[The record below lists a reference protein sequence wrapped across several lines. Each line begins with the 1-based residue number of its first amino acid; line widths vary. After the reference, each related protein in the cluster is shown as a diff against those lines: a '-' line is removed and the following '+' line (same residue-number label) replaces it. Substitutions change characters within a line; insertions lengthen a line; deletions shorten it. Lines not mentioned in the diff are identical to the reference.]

1 MDVAIDESG
10 QQNRIPRVDDVGVR
24 KTTTDLMPRANVHD
38 PAVRKRHRPV
48 REGVQPVLKNER
60 IAGSMR
66 HLGPDDRGHG
76 EEHVR
81 PLPWRPAQRLWLP
94 IRFCGKEMQVT
105 GRMRRSVFAALV
117 IAGALGLAACGS
129 SNSSSTTS
137 SSTTSSAAAPST
149 SSTTSASGGA
159 SSSGSGFKVGLVT
172 DIGGLNDHGFN
183 HLSYEGLLQAESQL
197 GVKGTVLQ
205 STSGSDYVPNLTRL
219 AAPGNKLVIA
229 VGFLMADAIQ
239 TVATKYPNVH
249 FAIIDNPGGAAPD
262 TAKNI
267 EGIDFAEQQAGYP
280 AGYLTG
286 LYLKEHGYT
295 TASSVGGQSIPPV
308 TDYIGGF
315 QAGVKA
321 ADPSAKL
328 LNAYSQ
334 NFTDESSC
342 KELALN
348 QINAG
353 SKVVFQVAG
362 ACGLGVISAGVQTN
376 TQVIGVDADQSY
388 LAPTLVLTSAEKKVN
403 TRRVH
408 GDQGPDGRP
417 VLEQPAGEHQQR
429 RCRDRQDRSGRR
441 ASSSRRSTT
450 SSRR

>member
-1 MDVAIDESG
+1 M
-10 QQNRIPRVDDVGVR
+10 
-24 KTTTDLMPRANVHD
+24 
-38 PAVRKRHRPV
+38 
-48 REGVQPVLKNER
+48 
-60 IAGSMR
+60 
-66 HLGPDDRGHG
+66 
-76 EEHVR
+76 
-81 PLPWRPAQRLWLP
+81 
-94 IRFCGKEMQVT
+94 T
-105 GRMRRSVFAALV
+105 GRMRRSVLAVLV
-117 IAGALGLAACGS
+117 LAVALGLAACGS
-129 SNSSSTTS
+129 SNSSSSSSATTS
-137 SSTTSSAAAPST
+137 SSTTAAAPAASG
-149 SSTTSASGGA
+149 TTST
-159 SSSGSGFKVGLVT
+159 SSSGSNFKVGLVT

-197 GVKGTVLQ
+197 GIKGTVLQ

-219 AAPGNKLVIA
+219 AAAGNNLVIA

-267 EGIDFAEQQAGYP
+267 EGIDFAEQEAGYP

-286 LYLKEHGYT
+286 LYLKEKGYT

-362 ACGLGVISAGVQTN
+362 ACGLGVISAGVSTK

-403 TRRVH
+403 TGVFTAIKDLMA
-408 GDQGPDGRP
+408 GQFSSNLQENINNGG
-417 VLEQPAGEHQQR
+417 VGIGKIGPAGAQFESQI
-429 RCRDRQDRSGRR
+429 DTIIADMKSGKINPPT
-441 ASSSRRSTT
+441 ALLVK
-450 SSRR
+450 

>member
-1 MDVAIDESG
+1 MSG
-10 QQNRIPRVDDVGVR
+10 RIRPSG
-24 KTTTDLMPRANVHD
+24 LGALAA
-38 PAVRKRHRPV
+38 AV
-48 REGVQPVLKNER
+48 L
-60 IAGSMR
+60 
-66 HLGPDDRGHG
+66 
-76 EEHVR
+76 
-81 PLPWRPAQRLWLP
+81 
-94 IRFCGKEMQVT
+94 
-105 GRMRRSVFAALV
+105 
-117 IAGALGLAACGS
+117 ALGLAACGS
-129 SNSSSTTS
+129 SSSTTTSSSGGGAAASSSTTS
-137 SSTTSSAAAPST
+137 
-149 SSTTSASGGA
+149 A

-183 HLSYEGLLQAESQL
+183 HLSYQGLLQAESQL

-205 STSGSDYVPNLTRL
+205 STSGADYVPNLTRL
-219 AAPGNKLVIA
+219 AQSGNKLVIA
-229 VGFLMADAIQ
+229 VGYLMANAIQ

-267 EGIDFAEQQAGYP
+267 EGIDFAEQQAAYP

-308 TDYIGGF
+308 TDYIGGY

-334 NFTDESSC
+334 DFTDESKC

-362 ACGLGVISAGVQTN
+362 ACGLGVISAGVQTH

-388 LAPTLVLTSAEKKVN
+388 LSPTLVLTSAEKKVDTGVFTAIKN
-403 TRRVH
+403 LQNGQFSSNLQENINNGGV
-408 GDQGPDGRP
+408 GIGKIG
-417 VLEQPAGEHQQR
+417 PAGAKYEAQIN
-429 RCRDRQDRSGRR
+429 DIIAEMKSGKINPPT
-441 ASSSRRSTT
+441 ALIVK
-450 SSRR
+450 

>member
-1 MDVAIDESG
+1 MS
-10 QQNRIPRVDDVGVR
+10 
-24 KTTTDLMPRANVHD
+24 
-38 PAVRKRHRPV
+38 
-48 REGVQPVLKNER
+48 
-60 IAGSMR
+60 
-66 HLGPDDRGHG
+66 
-76 EEHVR
+76 
-81 PLPWRPAQRLWLP
+81 
-94 IRFCGKEMQVT
+94 
-105 GRMRRSVFAALV
+105 GRMRRTVLAALV
-117 IAGALGLAACGS
+117 MAVALGLAACGS
-129 SNSSSTTS
+129 SSSSSTS
-137 SSTTSSAAAPST
+137 SSSSAPAASSSS

-159 SSSGSGFKVGLVT
+159 SSSGSGTKVGLVT

-183 HLSYEGLLQAESQL
+183 HLSYEGFLQAESEL
-197 GVKGTVLQ
+197 GVKGTLLQ
-205 STSGSDYVPNLTRL
+205 SNSGADYIPNLTRL
-219 AAPGNKLVIA
+219 AAAGNKLVIA
-229 VGFLMADAIQ
+229 VGFLMAAPLQ
-239 TVATKYPNVH
+239 QVALKYPNVH
-249 FAIIDNPGGAAPD
+249 FAIIDSPGGAAPD

-286 LYLKEHGYT
+286 LYLKEHHYT

-321 ADPSAKL
+321 SDPSAKL

-362 ACGLGVISAGVQTN
+362 TCGLGVISAGEQTH

-388 LAPTLVLTSAEKKVN
+388 LAPTLVLTSATKKVDRGVFTAIKDLIN
-403 TRRVH
+403 GQFSSNLQENINNGGV
-408 GDQGPDGRP
+408 GIGKIG
-417 VLEQPAGEHQQR
+417 PAGAQYESQINNIIAEMK
-429 RCRDRQDRSGRR
+429 SGKITPPT
-441 ASSSRRSTT
+441 ALLVK
-450 SSRR
+450 

>member
-1 MDVAIDESG
+1 
-10 QQNRIPRVDDVGVR
+10 
-24 KTTTDLMPRANVHD
+24 
-38 PAVRKRHRPV
+38 
-48 REGVQPVLKNER
+48 
-60 IAGSMR
+60 
-66 HLGPDDRGHG
+66 
-76 EEHVR
+76 
-81 PLPWRPAQRLWLP
+81 
-94 IRFCGKEMQVT
+94 VT
-105 GRMRRSVFAALV
+105 GRIRPVCLLSVAMAALAMGV
-117 IAGALGLAACGS
+117 AACGS
-129 SNSSSTTS
+129 SKSSSSPT
-137 SSTTSSAAAPST
+137 ST
-149 SSTTSASGGA
+149 SAPATSATTSATTGA

-183 HLSYEGLLQAESQL
+183 HLAYQGLLQAESQL

-205 STSGSDYVPNLTRL
+205 STSGSDYIPNLTRL
-219 AAPGNKLVIA
+219 AQAGNNLVIA

-286 LYLKEHGYT
+286 LYLKEHHYT
-295 TASSVGGQSIPPV
+295 TASSVGGQSFAAV
-308 TDYIGGF
+308 TDYIGGY
-315 QAGVKA
+315 QAGVRA

-328 LNAYSQ
+328 LNAFSQ

-362 ACGLGVISAGVQTN
+362 ACGLGVISAGEQTK

-388 LAPTLVLTSAEKKVN
+388 LAPTLVLTSAEKKVDAGVFTAIKDLQN
-403 TRRVH
+403 GQFSSNIEENINNGGV
-408 GDQGPDGRP
+408 GIGKIG
-417 VLEQPAGEHQQR
+417 PAGAQFESQINNVIAEMKA
-429 RCRDRQDRSGRR
+429 GKIKPPT
-441 ASSSRRSTT
+441 ALIVK
-450 SSRR
+450 

>member
-1 MDVAIDESG
+1 
-10 QQNRIPRVDDVGVR
+10 
-24 KTTTDLMPRANVHD
+24 
-38 PAVRKRHRPV
+38 
-48 REGVQPVLKNER
+48 
-60 IAGSMR
+60 
-66 HLGPDDRGHG
+66 
-76 EEHVR
+76 
-81 PLPWRPAQRLWLP
+81 
-94 IRFCGKEMQVT
+94 
-105 GRMRRSVFAALV
+105 MRRIVFAALV

-129 SNSSSTTS
+129 SNSSST
-137 SSTTSSAAAPST
+137 SSTTSSSAAAPST

-205 STSGSDYVPNLTRL
+205 SQSGADYIPNLTQL
-219 AAPGNKLVIA
+219 AAAGNKLVIA
-229 VGFLMADAIQ
+229 VGYLMAQPLQ

-249 FAIIDNPGGAAPD
+249 FAIIDSPGATAPD

-267 EGIDFAEQQAGYP
+267 EGIAFAEQQAGYP
-280 AGYLTG
+280 AGFLTG
-286 LYLKEHGYT
+286 LYLKAHHYT
-295 TASSVGGQSIPPV
+295 TASTVGGQSIPPV
-308 TDYIGGF
+308 TLYIAGF

-348 QINAG
+348 QISAG

-362 ACGLGVISAGVQTN
+362 ACGLGVISAGVSTH

-388 LAPTLVLTSAEKKVN
+388 LSSTYVLTSAEKKVN
-403 TRRVH
+403 TGVFTAIKNLMH
-408 GDQGPDGRP
+408 GTFSSNLQENIQNGGVGIGKIDA
-417 VLEQPAGEHQQR
+417 AGAPFEAQVNKVIAQIKA
-429 RCRDRQDRSGRR
+429 GKIK
-441 ASSSRRSTT
+441 
-450 SSRR
+450 